1 MIKVL
6 IKENSIRIKGHAN
19 YSEYGKD
26 IVCAS
31 VSSVIYTTVNSI
43 MNIDKSSIEYTD
55 DGNVITIKKLNSN
68 EIVNILINTMIE
80 ILKDLER
87 QYKENIKIESE
98 EWKCYI

>member
-6 IKENSIRIKGHAN
+6 IKDNTIRIKGHAN

-43 MNIDKSSIEYTD
+43 MNIDKSSIEYND
-55 DGNVITIKKLNSN
+55 DGNVITITKINSN

-98 EWKCYI
+98 E

>member
-19 YSEYGKD
+19 FDEYGKD

-55 DGNVITIKKLNSN
+55 DGNVITITKINSN
-68 EIVNILINTMIE
+68 EITNILINTMIE

-98 EWKCYI
+98 E

>member
-6 IKENSIRIKGHAN
+6 IKGNTIRIKGHAN
-19 YSEYGKD
+19 YSDYGKD

-55 DGNVITIKKLNSN
+55 DGNQITIKKINSN

-98 EWKCYI
+98 E

>member
-19 YSEYGKD
+19 YSEFGKD

-55 DGNVITIKKLNSN
+55 DGNVITITKLNSN

-98 EWKCYI
+98 E

>member
-6 IKENSIRIKGHAN
+6 IKENEIRIKGHAN
-19 YSEYGKD
+19 YNEFGKD

-31 VSSVIYTTVNSI
+31 VSSIITTIVNSI
-43 MNIDKSSIEYTD
+43 MNIDKCSITYQD
-55 DGNVITIKKLNSN
+55 DGNTITIKKLNSN

-98 EWKCYI
+98 E

>member
-98 EWKCYI
+98 E

>member
-55 DGNVITIKKLNSN
+55 DGNVITITKINSN

-98 EWKCYI
+98 E

>member
-55 DGNVITIKKLNSN
+55 DGNVITIKKLIFN
-68 EIVNILINTMIE
+68 EIFIIL
-80 ILKDLER
+80 L
-87 QYKENIKIESE
+87 IK
-98 EWKCYI
+98 W

>member
-19 YSEYGKD
+19 FDDYGKD

-55 DGNVITIKKLNSN
+55 DGNVITIKKINSN

-98 EWKCYI
+98 E

>member
-31 VSSVIYTTVNSI
+31 VVVLYIQR
-43 MNIDKSSIEYTD
+43 
-55 DGNVITIKKLNSN
+55 L
-68 EIVNILINTMIE
+68 IL
-80 ILKDLER
+80 L
-87 QYKENIKIESE
+87 
-98 EWKCYI
+98 

>member
-55 DGNVITIKKLNSN
+55 DGNQVTITKINSN

-98 EWKCYI
+98 E

>member
-55 DGNVITIKKLNSN
+55 DGNVITITKINSN